1 MSNNKI
7 ISKLKQLKL
16 SHAANYY
23 EAQYLTPNTPQ
34 IGTAQLIDGMWSM
47 RLINDIIIMSIN

>member
-23 EAQYLTPNTPQ
+23 EVQYLTPNNPQ
-34 IGTAQLIDGMWSM
+34 IGTAQLIDGM
-47 RLINDIIIMSIN
+47 LEHEINQ